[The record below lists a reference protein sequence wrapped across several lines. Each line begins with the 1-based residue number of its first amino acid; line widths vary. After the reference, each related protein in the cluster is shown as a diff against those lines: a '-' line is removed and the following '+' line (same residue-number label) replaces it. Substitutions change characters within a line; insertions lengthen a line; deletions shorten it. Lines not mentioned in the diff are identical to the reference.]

1 VARAPNGEAMPDAW
15 LDSEWAKGTRE
26 EYNEKPRP
34 LLDLPVELL
43 LATHGDPVT
52 DDAQGALR
60 RALG

>member
-1 VARAPNGEAMPDAW
+1 MGEGNARG
-15 LDSEWAKGTRE
+15 
-26 EYNEKPRP
+26 YNEKPRP